1 MGRKS
6 TRENNKKNTAILY
19 YACAVAFYALAAS
32 NLFSEETR
40 TMGIIWLCMGS
51 TFLCLGSVFKNKN
64 KDDGDKTDKTQ
75 NASGN
80 GFEKDA

>member
-32 NLFSEETR
+32 NLSGEETR

-80 GFEKDA
+80 G